1 MIRNNTPEFK
11 PNYQQDNYQEL
22 TIQELMEGYIMPND
36 FNTDL
41 LLPQELSDAEQQ
53 KILQQTLNRTA
64 PGTAAP
70 HRAQRRGL
78 PRRRML
84 VFTLAAVMLLV
95 MSSLALAEF
104 ALNKDF
110 FGFKR
115 KNN

>member
-53 KILQQTLNRTA
+53 K
-64 PGTAAP
+64 
-70 HRAQRRGL
+70 
-78 PRRRML
+78 
-84 VFTLAAVMLLV
+84 
-95 MSSLALAEF
+95 S
-104 ALNKDF
+104 
-110 FGFKR
+110 
-115 KNN
+115 